1 MLALLASLGLPG
13 LAQARPCDSG
23 GIQYGECGTIPKV
36 GGDDGKHPNSG
47 GGSKPGSTS
56 DKPSQGGGEAESPGT
71 ESESEDKGKHAGVA
85 PGPGDDGG
93 KGNGKGD
100 SGGPG
105 GGRATI
111 GLEEERPVGGG
122 NAAPTDAIP
131 TSGGGSSPL
140 IPVLIAVAVLA
151 AISIGTVI
159 YRGRRRIP
167 V

>member
-1 MLALLASLGLPG
+1 MVEKRNLPG
-13 LAQARPCDSG
+13 R
-23 GIQYGECGTIPKV
+23 
-36 GGDDGKHPNSG
+36 
-47 GGSKPGSTS
+47 
-56 DKPSQGGGEAESPGT
+56 

-85 PGPGDDGG
+85 PGPGDGGG
-93 KGNGKGD
+93 KGNGKGE

-159 YRGRRRIP
+159 YTCGPPPNTRLMMFSARDPRYG
-167 V
+167 